1 MSKPFVAILMGSDSD
16 HQTMTG
22 ASETLQSLAV
32 PHEIKITSAH
42 RTPDTTKAYVLAAEQ
57 RGCRVFIAGAGM
69 AAHLAGAVA
78 AHTLRPVLGVP
89 IHSGSLQG
97 LDALLSTVQMP
108 AGVPVGTLAV
118 GEAGARNAGF
128 LAAAILAIDDAELHA
143 RLVAARTEQANKV
156 IAKDAHLGTRLA

>member
-1 MSKPFVAILMGSDSD
+1 MSQPFVAILMGSDAD
-16 HQTMTG
+16 HETMLG

-42 RTPDTTKAYVLAAEQ
+42 RTPDTTRAYVLEAEQ

-78 AHTLRPVLGVP
+78 AYTVRPVLGVP
-89 IHSGSLQG
+89 IHSGPLQG

-108 AGVPVGTLAV
+108 TGVPVGTLAV
-118 GEAGARNAGF
+118 GKAGARNAGF
-128 LAAAILAIDDAELHA
+128 LAAAILAIEDAELHE
-143 RLVAARTEQANKV
+143 RLVAARAKQASTV
-156 IAKDAHLGTRLA
+156 IAKDAQLGTRLA